1 MGKGGCISQSCDSA
15 IWRGLWHET
24 QNVLY
29 FCIKSN
35 SNMINE
41 LWKKKASQRKILKSG
56 WDPQKFS
63 QCTVSLKIQVKK
75 TKEKKKQKPVKWI
88 DLYNKLLLSLA
99 GTHISYTHGKF
110 SSCIQGTFLF
120 STLHSNQVDF
130 SSMAACSDES
140 WIWWKCYGPGIH
152 CKDQQCFAVSTSVK
166 CFHPLTSR
174 LITLSCSPWT

>member
-1 MGKGGCISQSCDSA
+1 MNYERRRLLREKSSSQVGIHRNSA
-15 IWRGLWHET
+15 NVQFHWR
-24 QNVLY
+24 Y
-29 FCIKSN
+29 K
-35 SNMINE
+35 
-41 LWKKKASQRKILKSG
+41 WKK
-56 WDPQKFS
+56 QKN
-63 QCTVSLKIQVKK
+63 K
-75 TKEKKKQKPVKWI
+75 TKQKPVKRI
-88 DLYNKLLLSLA
+88 DLHNKLLLSLA

-166 CFHPLTSR
+166 CFHPLTSK